1 MNSARSMVVCVIYK
15 LKKMFSDEEGRTYL
29 FDLDF
34 NSGANNPYTI
44 DAAFYGNVS
53 HFINHS
59 CGKFPLIP
67 TT

>member
-1 MNSARSMVVCVIYK
+1 MARRTGGFITQI
-15 LKKMFSDEEGRTYL
+15 FPDEEGRTYL

-44 DAAFYGNVS
+44 DAALYGNVS

-59 CGKFPLIP
+59 CGKIP
-67 TT
+67 SF